1 MQWESTWCLQS
12 VLINKANGVFF
23 DTSLPS
29 MRTVYS
35 HATWHVLQHLEVSM
49 VINYTRSENM
59 LKYWA

>member
-1 MQWESTWCLQS
+1 MQS